1 MGLDDPIRDASGGL
15 CKFLNDQI
23 MGYEDNDPPP
33 KQQSPAPIQVF
44 DLIKQEYSS
53 AQDTA
58 CSQLIEGALFF
69 GMRSCEYTKTPGQKK
84 KRTTLLELRDITFYD
99 HNSIVISH
107 NHLNLITEASIVK
120 ITFRK
125 QKNKENCQEV
135 ILRKSPNRLCSVEAW
150 AKIVKRIRSY
160 PNSNDNTFVNTYFC
174 TSSGKYKQ
182 ITNDHVINML
192 RSAVQIIGPEK
203 IGVPLERVGTHTLR
217 TSFALFMSLGNEE
230 DSTIML
236 KGRWKSNAFMR
247 YIRGYI
253 DSFGASAS
261 ASISNPVTGNFVSLH
276 TH

>member
-1 MGLDDPIRDASGGL
+1 
-15 CKFLNDQI
+15 

-150 AKIVKRIRSY
+150 AKNVKRIRSY